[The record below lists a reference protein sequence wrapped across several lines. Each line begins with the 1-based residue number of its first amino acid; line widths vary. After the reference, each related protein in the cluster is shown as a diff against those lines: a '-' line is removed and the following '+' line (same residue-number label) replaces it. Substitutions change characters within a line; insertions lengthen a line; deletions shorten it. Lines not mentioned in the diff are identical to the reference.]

1 VQSDYSVTLLFRN
14 AGGLEI
20 GLMVLEEVQQARPS
34 RPTRPQPL
42 HHASPSSAPF
52 ARRSNPKRRDIKIEQ

>member
-1 VQSDYSVTLLFRN
+1 
-14 AGGLEI
+14 
-20 GLMVLEEVQQARPS
+20 MVLEEVQQARPS